1 MKKEGE
7 LQYALEFL
15 EEKIKEG
22 KNVTPAIIYDIMV
35 SMLNAESEIAN
46 RKTEEIE

>member
-7 LQYALEFL
+7 LQYVLDFL
-15 EEKIKEG
+15 EQRIKDG
-22 KNVTPAIIYDIMV
+22 KNVTPAIIYDIMI

-46 RKTEEIE
+46 RKTEQI